1 MKRKRK
7 GLIPKKVTMRTERK
21 KRRGTRKDWKRS
33 RERENL
39 PRSRRMKRKRR
50 RRSKWPNKKS
60 FLRRWKINPAS
71 RRRRA
76 VCSDDVNM
84 HE

>member
-7 GLIPKKVTMRTERK
+7 ELILKKVTMKTGRK
-21 KRRGTRKDWKRS
+21 KRRGTKKDWKRS
-33 RERENL
+33 RGRENL
-39 PRSRRMKRKRR
+39 PRSRRRKRKKRR
-50 RRSKWPNKKS
+50 RIKWQSKKS

-71 RRRRA
+71 RRRKA

-84 HE
+84 H